1 MKISKETVEYV
12 ANLARLS
19 LTDEQ
24 KIKMIDDLDKILEH
38 VDKLNKLDTSGV
50 EPTAHILPIKNVF
63 REDVIQ
69 PSYDREVI
77 LKNAPMKEDGCFKV
91 PKIVE

>member
-24 KIKMIDDLDKILEH
+24 KIKMIDDLDKILGY

-50 EPTAHILPIKNVF
+50 EPTAHILPVKNVF
-63 REDVIQ
+63 REDVIK
-69 PSYDREVI
+69 PSYDRDVI
-77 LKNAPMKEDGCFKV
+77 LKNAPMQEDGCFKV

>member
-77 LKNAPMKEDGCFKV
+77 LKNAPMQEDGCFKV